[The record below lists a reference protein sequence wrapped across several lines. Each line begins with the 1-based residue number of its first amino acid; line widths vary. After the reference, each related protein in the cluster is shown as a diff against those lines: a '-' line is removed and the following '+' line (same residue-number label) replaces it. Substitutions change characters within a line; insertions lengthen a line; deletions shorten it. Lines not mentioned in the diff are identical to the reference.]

1 MEENAEEKK
10 VVLITLVG
18 KDPHQ
23 STEKETAE
31 TTAKEKVLETVRNE

>member
-23 STEKETAE
+23 STDKETAE
-31 TTAKEKVLETVRNE
+31 TTAEE